1 MPPKGKYSNPK
12 LRDEIKKEVHDSDKG
27 GKPGQWSA
35 RKVPSTIAL
44 ISIPWYH
51 LVWILILVQAQM
63 MASEYKRR
71 GGGYNTTKEKGQTES
86 QKHLDTWTNEEWQ
99 TKEGSGTARQDDDS
113 RKRYLPKKA
122 WEKLNEEEKE
132 QTEENKID
140 ESQGGK
146 QYVSNTTEAKEARR
160 WASSDN
166 GDEGQKVE
174 GDSGKVQW
182 NKEAG
187 KQRTK
192 KNEEEKTDNKQN
204 DNKQSD
210 DKQNGDKQNDDK
222 QNDDKQNDDKQNDDK
237 QNDDKQNDDKQNDD
251 KQNDDKQN
259 DDKQNDD
266 KQNDDKQNDDKQND
280 DKQNDDKQDDDNKGG
295 AGTKRSAKQDEV
307 PKKKQKDS
315 ARMSSLRERK

>member
-35 RKVPSTIAL
+35 RK
-44 ISIPWYH
+44 
-51 LVWILILVQAQM
+51 AQM

-71 GGGYNTTKEKGQTES
+71 GGGYNTTKEEGQTES

-140 ESQGGK
+140 ESRGGK
-146 QYVSNTTEAKEARR
+146 QFVSNTTEAKEARR

-174 GDSGKVQW
+174 GDSGKIQW

-192 KNEEEKTDNKQN
+192 KNEEEKT
-204 DNKQSD
+204 
-210 DKQNGDKQNDDK
+210 
-222 QNDDKQNDDKQNDDK
+222 
-237 QNDDKQNDDKQNDD
+237 DDKQNDD

-295 AGTKRSAKQDEV
+295 AGTKRSAKQDEG

-315 ARMSSLRERK
+315 ARMSSLRQRK

>member
-71 GGGYNTTKEKGQTES
+71 GGGYNTTKEEGQTES

-192 KNEEEKTDNKQN
+192 KNEEKTDNKQN
-204 DNKQSD
+204 DNKQS
-210 DKQNGDKQNDDK
+210 
-222 QNDDKQNDDKQNDDK
+222 
-237 QNDDKQNDDKQNDD
+237 
-251 KQNDDKQN
+251 DDKQN

-295 AGTKRSAKQDEV
+295 AGTKRSAKQDEG